1 MAVLRQARAGTPR
14 ISIERVQR
22 FRPTERVISPR
33 RGDFVLTHGSQWTSW
48 LIRAGQALR
57 YYGDSRKYTY
67 GNHAAIFSDDA
78 GHIIEALGAGVVERH
93 ISVYDPADYH
103 VVLLR
108 MADLD
113 RDQVVEF
120 ARYCRDHQ
128 YGYLTIVSLTL
139 SLATGSRLSFG
150 VDGQEICSGLVA
162 RALERA
168 GEIFPEEPWH
178 ATPAGL
184 AKFYGVNPPSD
195 AGGHVRPAGA
205 PHQSQQPA
213 A

>member
-33 RGDFVLTHGSQWTSW
+33 RGDFVLTHGSQWTSR
-48 LIRAGQALR
+48 LIQAGQALR
-57 YYGDSRKYTY
+57 YYGGSRKYTY
-67 GNHAAIFSDDA
+67 WNHAAICPDDA

-103 VVLLR
+103 VVFLR

-139 SLATGSRLSFG
+139 SLATGSKLSFG

-168 GEIFPEEPWH
+168 GERFPEEAWH
-178 ATPAGL
+178 ATPAGRG
-184 AKFYGVNPPSD
+184 KFYGAHPPRH
-195 AGGHVRPAGA
+195 AGWHGRPAG
-205 PHQSQQPA
+205 
-213 A
+213 

>member
-78 GHIIEALGAGVVERH
+78 GHIIEALGAGVVERQSPSTTRPTTTSSSSAWP
-93 ISVYDPADYH
+93 ISAAIRWSNSPGTA
-103 VVLLR
+103 
-108 MADLD
+108 
-113 RDQVVEF
+113 E
-120 ARYCRDHQ
+120 
-128 YGYLTIVSLTL
+128 TIST
-139 SLATGSRLSFG
+139 AT
-150 VDGQEICSGLVA
+150 
-162 RALERA
+162 
-168 GEIFPEEPWH
+168 
-178 ATPAGL
+178 
-184 AKFYGVNPPSD
+184 
-195 AGGHVRPAGA
+195 
-205 PHQSQQPA
+205 
-213 A
+213 